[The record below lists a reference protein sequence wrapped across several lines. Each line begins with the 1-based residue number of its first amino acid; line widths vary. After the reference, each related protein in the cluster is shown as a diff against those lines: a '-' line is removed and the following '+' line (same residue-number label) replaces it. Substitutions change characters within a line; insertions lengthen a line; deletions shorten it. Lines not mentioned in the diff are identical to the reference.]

1 MMEDRLVMS
10 TVNGD
15 PIVSAFAM
23 IDLAKA
29 KPKPKPAAPSF
40 TATPISTTQ
49 VNLSWTKVSG
59 ASKYLVL
66 VNGQSVQPKGLNK
79 KATGDT
85 ISNLTPNTSYT
96 FDVVY
101 VKNGRKYPEASV
113 TRSTLPLPQ
122 PTPPS
127 APVFTAK
134 AISPLEV
141 QLAWNSVPGAT
152 SYLISVDNPPEYE
165 SAGWEVIGTFTPG
178 TTASGVPLLD
188 TVSGLYPGLTF
199 GFNVSAQNSAGTTA
213 GTPVFITMPES

>member
-122 PTPPS
+122 PTPPP
-127 APVFTAK
+127 APNWTAT
-134 AISPLEV
+134 AISSSVIEV
-141 QLAWNSVPGAT
+141 KWS
-152 SYLISVDNPPEYE
+152 PE
-165 SAGWEVIGTFTPG
+165 PG
-178 TTASGVPLLD
+178 TTYV
-188 TVSGLYPGLTF
+188 VSGLDYGAPGWQVINTF
-199 GFNVSAQNSAGTTA
+199 SSNYDADYIYGLDPGTTYWFNVTAQNSAGTTA
-213 GTPVFITMPES
+213 GTPASATTPA